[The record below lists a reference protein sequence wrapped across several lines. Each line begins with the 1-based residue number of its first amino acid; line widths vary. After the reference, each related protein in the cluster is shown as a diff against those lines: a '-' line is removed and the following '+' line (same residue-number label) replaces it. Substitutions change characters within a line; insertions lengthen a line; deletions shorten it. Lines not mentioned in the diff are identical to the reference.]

1 MERVNKNSLYEK
13 LLLTVSLVYLIASSF
28 YVSVGETDSKW
39 IPIIAGLVDTEVLL
53 GSKTVS
59 FFLSF
64 VSVIL
69 MVLSVSLIL
78 RRTMGTNFNIQFMT
92 LFMLL
97 IIFSDSRALYFN
109 QIYPVALCIIW
120 AQYCLLY
127 KQLFL
132 SFFLLSVGALFY
144 APLIWL
150 FPIYLIMLLFSPVDL
165 PKNII
170 KAISGFIVPII
181 YILAFRY
188 IGYDDIYEFIYKFR
202 YEMLLINDELLYI
215 HFPTLFLVFCL
226 IFISVHSI
234 ISSLKKLYRKELNV
248 VKLEAVSLVI
258 LGLFFIIFSH
268 QHGVPLG
275 ILVSVPVGILYSYYF
290 SGSTDKYISNVEIIL
305 LVCAVV
311 IARSAN
317 FIN

>member
-109 QIYPVALCIIW
+109 QIDRKSTRLNSSHQII
-120 AQYCLLY
+120 
-127 KQLFL
+127 
-132 SFFLLSVGALFY
+132 SY
-144 APLIWL
+144 A
-150 FPIYLIMLLFSPVDL
+150 
-165 PKNII
+165 
-170 KAISGFIVPII
+170 
-181 YILAFRY
+181 
-188 IGYDDIYEFIYKFR
+188 
-202 YEMLLINDELLYI
+202 
-215 HFPTLFLVFCL
+215 VFC
-226 IFISVHSI
+226 
-234 ISSLKKLYRKELNV
+234 
-248 VKLEAVSLVI
+248 
-258 LGLFFIIFSH
+258 
-268 QHGVPLG
+268 
-275 ILVSVPVGILYSYYF
+275 
-290 SGSTDKYISNVEIIL
+290 
-305 LVCAVV
+305 
-311 IARSAN
+311 
-317 FIN
+317 